1 MLTGIVGKKWA
12 REWKSSVMLNIIEAK
27 LIPWP
32 GIKAYKLMNEVVM
45 DKTLQAVE
53 RQDLGEKHC

>member
-1 MLTGIVGKKWA
+1 
-12 REWKSSVMLNIIEAK
+12 MLNIIEAI

-32 GIKAYKLMNEVVM
+32 RIKTCRLMNEVVM

>member
-1 MLTGIVGKKWA
+1 MLTGIA
-12 REWKSSVMLNIIEAK
+12 REWQSSVVMLNIIETL

-32 GIKAYKLMNEVVM
+32 EIKACRLMNEVVI

-53 RQDLGEKHC
+53 RQELGEKHC